1 MSDVDRMP
9 QIRPDGILPGWE
21 GYLSEPQELCSRPP
35 GGPLPV
41 VSAPSVIAR
50 HLLDQAA
57 RAERLA
63 RNIVDEITVERLLAF
78 AADCRARA
86 NTEA

>member
-9 QIRPDGILPGWE
+9 QIRPDAILPGWE
-21 GYLSEPQELCSRPP
+21 ADLSETQEHGDGRS
-35 GGPLPV
+35 GAPLPV
-41 VSAPSVIAR
+41 VSAESVIAR
-50 HLLDQAA
+50 HLLEQAV

-63 RNIVDEITVERLLAF
+63 RNIVDELTVERLLAF

-86 NTEA
+86 HDRG